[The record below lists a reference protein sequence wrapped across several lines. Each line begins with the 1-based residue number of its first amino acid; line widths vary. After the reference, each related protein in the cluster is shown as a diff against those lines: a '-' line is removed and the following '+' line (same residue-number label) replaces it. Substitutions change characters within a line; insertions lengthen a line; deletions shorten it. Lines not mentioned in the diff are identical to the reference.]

1 MQTNNSSDD
10 ELDFPCTSEYLH
22 ILSTRLKSFHTP
34 SPLKKPTSLSQLKD
48 TIQSIIDMLIY
59 TDKTPKDTDNIFD
72 TFCELNLLNEF
83 LYFATDYNNPEIT
96 IQLIKS
102 ISMLVLS
109 LTSKQSL
116 YYLFSNNFIS
126 KLISLNNRTNLDEEF
141 LSYYINF
148 LKSLILKLDAQ
159 TLTLFYIE
167 KTNTFPLFAN
177 AMMLYNHKDY
187 MVSNVVRTIF
197 MAVCKINNTAVIEK
211 YICSA
216 PFAKYFCN
224 IACNLREHVQ
234 RLYFLLVDITEEVN
248 LNEAQEIN
256 DNVVNSILYLQDIFS
271 LGCTMINNVLTNA
284 VMFYFVMPCLI
295 GEVVETQHQKICNTN
310 IAVYILCLMFEY
322 VRDEQFVNVL
332 FSVMFSKRVPKGLL
346 WEFIEELPDNPEGY
360 MYQIEG
366 NMKSEIGLKDNEREN
381 VEKLKEYTRATGVDF
396 VSCYGNVDDKGNK
409 GECLSFLDMM
419 GKCYECMFKCSESDD
434 KSTLVMQPN
443 EINIKLYNLFK
454 SNDDTLFLLMNMLF
468 STVISNT
475 HISPELKQH
484 SNLLSFSSLSTISTL
499 TISTTSTSASTLT
512 TSTSSTTIETTTDQ
526 LLTIATPYD
535 NTFFKQ
541 HYPFSSSF
549 PFQIDQLL
557 LVTLI
562 TVSNISYII

>member
-22 ILSTRLKSFHTP
+22 ILSTRLKSFH
-34 SPLKKPTSLSQLKD
+34 SPPPQKKPPSLSQLKD

-59 TDKTPKDTDNIFD
+59 TDKTPKDDNNNIFD

-148 LKSLILKLDAQ
+148 LKSLILKLDTQ

-271 LGCTMINNVLTNA
+271 LGCTVINNVLTNA
-284 VMFYFVMPCLI
+284 VMFYLVMPCLI

-332 FSVMFSKRVPKGLL
+332 FSVMFSKRVPKGML

-366 NMKSEIGLKDNEREN
+366 NMKSEIALKESEREN

-396 VSCYGNVDDKGNK
+396 VRCCSKSGDDKESDGSK
-409 GECLSFLDMM
+409 CLSFLDTI
-419 GKCYECMFKCSESDD
+419 GKCYECMFKCSSDD
-434 KSTLVMQPN
+434 KLSLMMQPN
-443 EINIKLYNLFK
+443 EINIKLYSLFK

-484 SNLLSFSSLSTISTL
+484 SNLLSFSSLSTISTS

-512 TSTSSTTIETTTDQ
+512 TSTSSTTIETATDQ
-526 LLTIATPYD
+526 PSSTYD

-562 TVSNISYII
+562 TVSTISPI

>member
-1 MQTNNSSDD
+1 
-10 ELDFPCTSEYLH
+10 
-22 ILSTRLKSFHTP
+22 
-34 SPLKKPTSLSQLKD
+34 
-48 TIQSIIDMLIY
+48 
-59 TDKTPKDTDNIFD
+59 
-72 TFCELNLLNEF
+72 
-83 LYFATDYNNPEIT
+83 
-96 IQLIKS
+96 
-102 ISMLVLS
+102 MLVLS

-148 LKSLILKLDAQ
+148 LKSLILKLDTQ

-271 LGCTMINNVLTNA
+271 LGCTVINNVLTNA
-284 VMFYFVMPCLI
+284 VMFYLVMPCLI

-332 FSVMFSKRVPKGLL
+332 FSVMFSKRVPKGML

-366 NMKSEIGLKDNEREN
+366 NMKSEIALKESEREN

-396 VSCYGNVDDKGNK
+396 VKCCSKSGDDKESNGSK
-409 GECLSFLDMM
+409 CLSFLDTM
-419 GKCYECMFKCSESDD
+419 GKCYECMFKCSDDD
-434 KSTLVMQPN
+434 KLASVMQPN
-443 EINIKLYNLFK
+443 EINIKLYSLFK

-484 SNLLSFSSLSTISTL
+484 SNLLSFSSLSTISTS

-512 TSTSSTTIETTTDQ
+512 TSTSSTTIETATDQ
-526 LLTIATPYD
+526 PSSTYD

-562 TVSNISYII
+562 TVSNISPI